1 MSIVPLQ
8 HQAGPK
14 ELQRRQAEALLCL
27 LSLLSSLLPHLQ
39 HLDRYAP
46 TAKVACRQATSCCC
60 NIRPIRNELSL
71 LHCPAHAGKALRHM
85 LPMLSCTD
93 D

>member
-8 HQAGPK
+8 QEAGPQ

-27 LSLLSSLLPHLQ
+27 LCLLSSLLPHLQ

-46 TAKVACRQATSCCC
+46 EAKVACRQATSCCYK
-60 NIRPIRNELSL
+60 S
-71 LHCPAHAGKALRHM
+71 
-85 LPMLSCTD
+85 
-93 D
+93 